1 MRFGHIQLDD
11 AEGAILAHT
20 LHVEGGV
27 LKKGRFLSA
36 DDVYALGRAGITKI
50 VAARLDSDDLHEDP
64 AADRLARAVAV
75 RDLRIGAAFTGRCNL
90 YAQSKGLVLY
100 QQALLDRL
108 NLVDEAITLAAL
120 PPYHPVLHRQM
131 VATIKI
137 IPYGVSRQL
146 VEQAEELLKAF
157 AGLIQLVPFQSK
169 AVGLV
174 QTQLAGTKVK
184 LLDRTRNTLRAR
196 LESCGSR
203 LHSESRCAHDPAGIA
218 DSLQQLLTA
227 GCDLLLIAGAS
238 ATTDRRD
245 VLPMGIES
253 AGGVVERLGMPVD
266 PGNLLVMGRCQGDV
280 PVLGLPGCARSPAI
294 NGLDFVLQRL
304 LAGLPLSAE
313 EIGRMGGGGLLKGVP
328 GFRSFRTDVEQGDPA
343 SKEPVYPAAPRIAAL
358 VLAAGSSDRM
368 GEQNKLLLSVSGK
381 PMVRQVVEQALASQ
395 ADSVSVVLG
404 HEAELV
410 GKSLADV
417 DVHLVENPSYR
428 EGLSS
433 SLRAGIEA
441 LPNDVDGVLVCLADM
456 PWVNSSDL
464 NRLIAGYSELDGRLV
479 CVPTWQG
486 KRGNPVLWGKRFFD
500 EIMALGGDQGARKL
514 IERHNDVL
522 CEVPMSQ
529 SGVLRDIDNQEEARL
544 LAGSVLKDG

>member
-1 MRFGHIQLDD
+1 MRFGHIQLVD

-27 LKKGRFLSA
+27 LKKGRFLSE
-36 DDVYALGRAGITKI
+36 DDLHALGRAGITKV
-50 VAARLDSDDLHEDP
+50 VAARLDSDDLHEDT
-64 AADRLARAVAV
+64 AADRIARAVAV
-75 RDLRIGAAFTGRCNL
+75 SGLRIGAAFTGRCNL
-90 YAQSKGLVLY
+90 YAESKGLVLY

-120 PPYHPVLHRQM
+120 PPYHPVVYRQM

-137 IPYGVSRQL
+137 IPYGVSGLL
-146 VEQAEELLKAF
+146 VERAEELLKGI
-157 AGLIQLVPFQSK
+157 AGLIQLAPFQSK

-174 QTQLAGTKVK
+174 QTRLAGTKVK

-266 PGNLLVMGRCQGDV
+266 PGNLLVMGRCPGDV

-304 LAGLPLSAE
+304 LAGLPLTAE

-328 GFRSFRTDVEQGDPA
+328 GFRSFRTDVEQGGAA
-343 SKEPVYPAAPRIAAL
+343 SEEAVYPAAPRIAAL

-368 GEQNKLLLSVSGK
+368 GEQNKLLLSISGK
-381 PMVRQVVEQALASQ
+381 PMVRQVVEQVLASQ

-410 GKSLADV
+410 GKSLADM

-428 EGLSS
+428 DGLSS
-433 SLRAGIEA
+433 SLKAGIEA

-464 NRLIAGYSELDGRLV
+464 NRLIAGYSEPDGRLV

-500 EIMALGGDQGARKL
+500 EIIALRGDQGARKL
-514 IERHNDVL
+514 IQRHIDVL
-522 CEVPMSQ
+522 CEVPMPQ
-529 SGVLRDIDNQEEARL
+529 SGVLRDIDNQEEAGL
-544 LAGSVLKDG
+544 LAGSSLKNG